1 MGLEIKSVKTKSELK
16 SFLYLQKDIY
26 KNSPYYVPPIY
37 SDRLKFLDPNKGF
50 FFEFGTVEYF
60 LAYKDSQLVGRIAAL
75 VDSRYEKYHDDYT
88 GFFGFYECID
98 DQSVADAL
106 LHKAAEWLKE
116 KGKTRILGPMSFT
129 LYDESA
135 FLLKGF
141 DSYPVI
147 MLPYNHEY
155 YNNQVVNAGFKKSA
169 DWYAFM
175 VSIDVKIKPVM
186 FKIRDRVMRQPN
198 IEIKPLDMK
207 YFDKAVEDVRVIFR
221 DAWMENWGHVP
232 FSKKQLAHLAKDLK
246 QVIIPEITYLAYSNG
261 QCIGFMLNIWDANP
275 ALAKANGKLFPVGIF
290 KILSEMKKVRR
301 VRTIA
306 MGILKEYRHRGI
318 DIAFYIN
325 GYEKAKTMAI
335 DETECSVI
343 VESNH
348 RMIGALE
355 DLDARKYK
363 TYRFYEKEI

>member
-16 SFLYLQKDIY
+16 TFLYLQKELY

-37 SDRLKFLDPNKGF
+37 SDRLKFLDPQKGF

-60 LAYKDSQLVGRIAAL
+60 LAYKDGKLVGRIAAL

-88 GFFGFYECID
+88 GFFGFFESIN
-98 DQSVADAL
+98 DQAVAEAL
-106 LHKAAEWLKE
+106 LERATAWLKE
-116 KGKTRILGPMSFT
+116 KGKTRIIGPMSFT

-141 DSYPVI
+141 DSYPVV
-147 MLPYNHEY
+147 MLPYNHSY
-155 YNNQVVNAGFKKSA
+155 YNDLVVNAGFEKST

-175 VSIDVKIKPVM
+175 VSINVKIKPVM

-198 IEIKPLDMK
+198 LEIKPLNMK
-207 YFDKAVEDVRVIFR
+207 YFDEAVKDVGLIFR

-232 FSKKQLAHLAKDLK
+232 FAEAQLAHLAKDLK
-246 QVIIPEITYLAYSNG
+246 QVVIPEITYLAYLNG
-261 QCIGFMLNIWDANP
+261 KCIGFMLNIWDANP
-275 ALAKANGKLFPVGIF
+275 ALAKAKGKLFPFGLF
-290 KILSEMKKVRR
+290 KILFEMKKIKR

-318 DIAFYIN
+318 DIAFYMN
-325 GYEKAKTMAI
+325 GYEKALTMGI
-335 DETECSVI
+335 EETECSVI
-343 VESNH
+343 VETNH
-348 RMIGALE
+348 RMIDALE

-363 TYRFYEKEI
+363 TYRFYEKKI